1 MTTALVLSGGIGKR
15 LISEVPKQ
23 YVTVG
28 GKMIVIYTLE
38 ALCAHEKID
47 AVHVVAERA
56 WWEPILTELP
66 KVSKLKG
73 FSLPGDNRQLSILNG
88 LRDMKDYMGDGDIVL
103 IHDAVRPCVSKELI
117 GNTIDAVEKRDRRCD
132 VAEGINAVKEHDG
145 GERHDGAVPV
155 LPLKDTVYYSAD
167 SRSLTDRL
175 ERAKILAGQAPEAF
189 LFGKYLAANEAL
201 SAKEIHSLSGSAEP
215 ALMAGMDIATIPGD
229 EKNFK
234 ITTNEDLDRFIS
246 IVEST
251 HSTHSTPV
259 SPVGE
264 GL

>member
-66 KVSKLKG
+66 KASKLKG
-73 FSLPGDNRQLSILNG
+73 FSLPGENRQLSILNG

-117 GNTIDAVEKRDRRCD
+117 GNTIDAVESGTGVVTLQR
-132 VAEGINAVKEHDG
+132 G
-145 GERHDGAVPV
+145 
-155 LPLKDTVYYSAD
+155 
-167 SRSLTDRL
+167 LTL
-175 ERAKILAGQAPEAF
+175 
-189 LFGKYLAANEAL
+189 
-201 SAKEIHSLSGSAEP
+201 
-215 ALMAGMDIATIPGD
+215 
-229 EKNFK
+229 
-234 ITTNEDLDRFIS
+234 
-246 IVEST
+246 
-251 HSTHSTPV
+251 
-259 SPVGE
+259 
-264 GL
+264 